1 MSLLSLLSPF
11 WPDSSLLLLE
21 KQEYSSV
28 SRFFLLDVPGD
39 VIVHS
44 VSCLLV
50 MDPVADE
57 NAGGLFGQLTGAQH
71 AVTVPLPVTEAA
83 LVHLATGIP
92 EHST

>member
-1 MSLLSLLSPF
+1 MLHFDLIISGKTRIQFSLQVFSTSKCNL
-11 WPDSSLLLLE
+11 
-21 KQEYSSV
+21 
-28 SRFFLLDVPGD
+28 PGD
-39 VIVHS
+39 VIVHA

-71 AVTVPLPVTEAA
+71 AITVPLPVTEAA

-92 EHST
+92 EYST